1 MTHGGI
7 RDTINPSKN
16 LEVHTMKRGSFAAG
30 FLTCLLLAGVTTTAY
45 AAGIMAE
52 RSHHRVVVDGKE
64 AQMEAY
70 VINGSN
76 YVKLRDIGKAVGFE
90 VYWDSENGCVQVES
104 GKPYTGE
111 APAKVEPDKPL
122 SRPEDTSTTIDV
134 NALKQDIIDRTN
146 ALRKENGVAVLRVN
160 DKLMQAAQVRADEM
174 AAHTVYSHT
183 RPNGGKFNT
192 VTDCPYMAEN
202 IHRIA
207 DWVLSDQTLAERAVA
222 DWSASTTHNKNMVNP
237 KLIKASK
244 LVAGHLSSKQLCK
257 FVLCEHFIFCLIRR
271 NCCCWKNAHAHAN
284 P

>member
-1 MTHGGI
+1 MKKQILTMFTGLFIGAIITGGA
-7 RDTINPSKN
+7 S
-16 LEVHTMKRGSFAAG
+16 
-30 FLTCLLLAGVTTTAY
+30 AY
-45 AAGIMAE
+45 AAGILAE
-52 RSHHRVVVDGKE
+52 RSSHRIFVDGQE
-64 AQMEAY
+64 VQMEAY
-70 VINGSN
+70 GIAGHN

-90 VYWDSENGCVQVES
+90 VYWDGDAKCVQVES

-111 APAKVEPDKPL
+111 APAKA
-122 SRPEDTSTTIDV
+122 EDTKSTEQPVQTDV
-134 NALKQDIIDRTN
+134 ANAKQDIIDRTN
-146 ALRKENGVAVLRVN
+146 ALRRENGVSALAVN

-237 KLIKASK
+237 KLSEIGVGLARG
-244 LVAGHLSSKQLCK
+244 VNDTGDPCWYCVQLFLRDGYHITWVDTPAK
-257 FVLCEHFIFCLIRR
+257 G
-271 NCCCWKNAHAHAN
+271 
-284 P
+284 

>member
-1 MTHGGI
+1 
-7 RDTINPSKN
+7 
-16 LEVHTMKRGSFAAG
+16 MKRGSFAAA

-45 AAGIMAE
+45 AAGIVAE
-52 RSHHRVVVDGKE
+52 RSHHRIVVDGKE

-76 YVKLRDIGKAVGFE
+76 YVRLRDIGKAVGFE

-111 APAKVEPDKPL
+111 APAKAEPDKPL

-160 DKLMQAAQVRADEM
+160 DRLMQAAQVRADEM
-174 AAHTVYSHT
+174 ATHTVYSHT
-183 RPNGGKFNT
+183 RPDGRKFNT

-237 KLIKASK
+237 KLSEIGVGLARG
-244 LVAGHLSSKQLCK
+244 VNDTGDPCWYCVQLFLYDGCSVTRVDTPTNK
-257 FVLCEHFIFCLIRR
+257 
-271 NCCCWKNAHAHAN
+271 
-284 P
+284 